1 MPVLPAQAFLC
12 IDLDVNFANLLNQL
26 KMQKSKTPFLPVI
39 VLFLILN
46 AFFIIAPAFFER
58 FGIDRNV
65 LIVSN
70 VLYFVSN
77 LIVFLMQKKAMQNA
91 NPNVFVRSVMAGT
104 MIKML
109 IIAGAFI
116 VYVLVAGKAINK
128 PALYISIFLY
138 FLYLA
143 IEVTILMKMNK
154 QKNA

>member
-1 MPVLPAQAFLC
+1 
-12 IDLDVNFANLLNQL
+12 
-26 KMQKSKTPFLPVI
+26 
-39 VLFLILN
+39 
-46 AFFIIAPAFFER
+46 
-58 FGIDRNV
+58 
-65 LIVSN
+65 
-70 VLYFVSN
+70 
-77 LIVFLMQKKAMQNA
+77 MQKKAMQNA